1 MQIYLPELKQK
12 QGEAVD
18 FSFEEDLS
26 SLFSDFPDGGTFK
39 LTMSASLND
48 DKLVVN
54 GTLEVSTTAT
64 CSRCLENYNQC
75 FTTDFTEFFTV
86 LKNAP
91 VESNRQSEALETANV
106 LTVSGDYL
114 YLDEYIRQLIILG
127 QEYNPICASDCK
139 GLCAGCGE
147 DLNKSNC
154 RCSSEKEIIDLRLLK
169 LKELTQE
176 R

>member
-12 QGEAVD
+12 QGEVVD
-18 FSFEEDLS
+18 FYFEEELSSSLTDLS
-26 SLFSDFPDGGTFK
+26 AAGTLKLVVSL
-39 LTMSASLND
+39 SLND

-54 GTLEVSTTAT
+54 GSLEVSTTAA
-64 CSRCLENYNQC
+64 CSRCLETFNQR
-75 FTTDFTEFFTV
+75 FTTDFSELFTV

-91 VESNRQSEALETANV
+91 AVSNRKNEALETANM

-127 QEYNPICASDCK
+127 QEYNPICAPDCK

-147 DLNKSNC
+147 DLNKFTC
-154 RCSSEKEIIDLRLLK
+154 RCNSEKENIDLRFMK
-169 LKELTQE
+169 LKELNQE

>member
-12 QGEAVD
+12 QGEVVD
-18 FSFEEDLS
+18 FSFDEELSSSLTDLS
-26 SLFSDFPDGGTFK
+26 TAGTLKLVVSL
-39 LTMSASLND
+39 SLND

-54 GTLEVSTTAT
+54 GSLEVSTTAA
-64 CSRCLENYNQC
+64 CSRCLETFNQR
-75 FTTDFTEFFTV
+75 FTTDFSELFTI

-91 VESNRQSEALETANV
+91 VVSNRQSEALETANM

-114 YLDEYIRQLIILG
+114 YLDEYVRQLIILG
-127 QEYNPICASDCK
+127 QEYNPICSPGCK

-147 DLNKSNC
+147 DLNKTAC
-154 RCSSEKEIIDLRLLK
+154 RCSNEKGNIDLRFIK
-169 LKELTQE
+169 LKELNQE